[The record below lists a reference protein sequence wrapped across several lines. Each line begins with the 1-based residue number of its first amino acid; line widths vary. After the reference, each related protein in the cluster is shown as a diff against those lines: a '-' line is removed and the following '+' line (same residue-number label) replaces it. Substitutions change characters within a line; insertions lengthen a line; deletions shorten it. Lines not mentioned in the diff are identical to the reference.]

1 MLHWLAGAKAPEG
14 GGEAEPAT
22 FIDAPDTP
30 APVFAVRAFK
40 HAIFGTPQTA
50 QPKPRRHSHTERDR
64 QRPIPTAG
72 RAPRP
77 QMTRPKSSSDAITF
91 AAKQAAAL
99 PDPVASPTKGIL
111 MTPGTANARRKTVT
125 FGDHVDDEGA
135 KKAMDGSKSGLPADF
150 PGKFPSPWVAAAGAL
165 EGDEIARGARERG
178 RSKLTEELH
187 RVRDESAKRNFETQA
202 TDTASVDGNA
212 SVDME
217 EPTSQSGIYWKR
229 EYDIYRA
236 NTTRE
241 VKKLVTK
248 QRAAKGFAREKDQQ
262 CTELADELRQEKK
275 KVDKLQKRAAELE
288 AQLKALQVQLKMDAA
303 SAAVATRDTGKPAVT
318 ARATRAFELEA
329 RLETSAPPADLEA
342 YVSSIVGAPA
352 AKPDAKSSRPNRT
365 RHRAGNL
372 PTDIWTNQLVSSS
385 PVAAQNAHRL
395 DNSRVTGRAVT
406 SGTNVAPSVN
416 VTNVAERA
424 NLSAAQRS
432 LPALPHVHIGKESQI
447 AETTISKATTD
458 RRDSL
463 SPSHAPPRSNGPLS
477 QVSSNHDDSATAAAD
492 RPPSPP
498 KHEQKDLPEPPM
510 SSPFQSDVVLGQP
523 ASPTR
528 PRSVLADRL
537 ARSTIDHKE
546 NINPKT
552 TVSMQL
558 PGKETLVVP
567 RQVDVT
573 ADGGLRDRKGR
584 EVSADRI
591 AAAKARLAARSESR
605 TFAS

>member
-14 GGEAEPAT
+14 AGEAEAT
-22 FIDAPDTP
+22 FVDAPDTP

-50 QPKPRRHSHTERDR
+50 QSKPRRHSHTERDR

-77 QMTRPKSSSDAITF
+77 QMTRPKSASDAITF
-91 AAKQAAAL
+91 ATKQAAAL
-99 PDPVASPTKGIL
+99 PDPMASPTKGIL

-135 KKAMDGSKSGLPADF
+135 KRGSQGGKSGLPDDF

-187 RVRDESAKRNFETQA
+187 RVREESAKRTFKTQA

-212 SVDME
+212 SVDMD
-217 EPTSQSGIYWKR
+217 EPTSESGIYWKR

-248 QRAAKGFAREKDQQ
+248 QRAAKSFAREKDQQ

-275 KVDKLQKRAAELE
+275 KVDRLQKRAAELE
-288 AQLKALQVQLKMDAA
+288 AQLKALQVQLKIDVVP
-303 SAAVATRDTGKPAVT
+303 AAVATHDTEKPAIS
-318 ARATRAFELEA
+318 ARATRATDLEA
-329 RLETSAPPADLEA
+329 PIQTSAPPADLEA

-352 AKPDAKSSRPNRT
+352 AKPDTKSSRPNRT

-385 PVAAQNAHRL
+385 PVAAHNAHRL
-395 DNSRVTGRAVT
+395 DNSRTTGRAVT
-406 SGTNVAPSVN
+406 SGTNVAPPVN

-424 NLSAAQRS
+424 NLSAAQRN
-432 LPALPHVHIGKESQI
+432 LPALPHVQI
-447 AETTISKATTD
+447 SKHSHVVETTNSKAKAD

-463 SPSHAPPRSNGPLS
+463 SPSHAPVRSNGPLL
-477 QVSSNHDDSATAAAD
+477 QVSSNHDDSAAAPAD

-498 KHEQKDLPEPPM
+498 KHEQNDLPESPM

-528 PRSVLADRL
+528 PKSGHTDRL
-537 ARSTIDHKE
+537 LRCTIDYKE

-552 TVSMQL
+552 AVPLQL
-558 PGKETLVVP
+558 PGKETIVVP
-567 RQVDVT
+567 RHIDVT